1 MPDPYF
7 GLLSEVPYASEC
19 LRTGFNE
26 HIVEIIILVVEYRQL
41 LQLGSHSTWEVH
53 IIERYS
59 FWRREI
65 H

>member
-1 MPDPYF
+1 MSDPYF
-7 GLLSEVPYASEC
+7 GLLSKISYMSEC

-26 HIVEIIILVVEYRQL
+26 HIVEIIILVVEYRHL
-41 LQLGSHSTWEVH
+41 LQLGSHSTWKVH
-53 IIERYS
+53 VIERYS